1 MSVQT
6 YELMKQ
12 EWIAKHPNASPR
24 EYEQAMNEIAKKA
37 GI

>member
-1 MSVQT
+1 VSYST

-12 EWIAKHPNASPR
+12 EWIAKHPNATH
-24 EYEQAMNEIAKKA
+24 EQYQQAMQKLAKKA

>member
-1 MSVQT
+1 MSYTT

-12 EWIAKHPNASPR
+12 EWIAKHPNASHQ
-24 EYEQAMNEIAKKA
+24 EYQKAMQIIAKKA